1 MIKSASGG
9 EAGSIIELELDDD
22 SFLFIYCTGRLEKE
36 GKVLVTS
43 SASIDCPNGLI
54 TEKIT
59 LLKNNKT
66 VDVNISPQYDL
77 DILFE
82 YNFKLKNSLRYFL
95 GQ

>member
-9 EAGSIIELELDDD
+9 EAGSIIKFELDDD

-43 SASIDCPNGLI
+43 TDCIDCPDGLI

-59 LLKNNKT
+59 
-66 VDVNISPQYDL
+66 
-77 DILFE
+77 
-82 YNFKLKNSLRYFL
+82 R
-95 GQ
+95 